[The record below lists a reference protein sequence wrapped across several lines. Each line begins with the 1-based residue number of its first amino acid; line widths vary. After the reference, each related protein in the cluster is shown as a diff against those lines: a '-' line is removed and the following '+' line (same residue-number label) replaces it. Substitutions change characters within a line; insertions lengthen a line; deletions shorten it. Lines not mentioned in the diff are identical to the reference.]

1 MIVFQIFKKQ
11 LILLVLRSHDVSM
24 IQIIFDVS
32 KQVPAQMIQVWA
44 AAMPN
49 MVDKISDMICIM
61 PNTIKG
67 EATKGV
73 DTEFKMI
80 SPYLWKNH
88 HEEDNNNFD
97 C

>member
-1 MIVFQIFKKQ
+1 
-11 LILLVLRSHDVSM
+11 
-24 IQIIFDVS
+24 
-32 KQVPAQMIQVWA
+32 
-44 AAMPN
+44 
-49 MVDKISDMICIM
+49 MICIM

-80 SPYLWKNH
+80 SSYIWKNH